1 MTQELRL
8 HSAHTDI
15 VISCADA
22 LIADWL
28 QQQYAAFLAPPQMG
42 PVFRVAV
49 EMHHDWRP
57 ESVAWFDPRYDG
69 SSGAFTAPGAV
80 GQINSATRTARVQL
94 SSHQPRINVET
105 FLRLIYALLA
115 FEQGGLLLH
124 AAAVVYA
131 ERVALFLGHSG
142 RGKTTLSRLSRA
154 AGHRVLNDDLVL
166 LLPAGDGW
174 NVVATPFWNISQVG
188 APTPGNAPL
197 HALFCLAH
205 TPDVFLTPVS
215 QAAALA
221 EVVACVPVIARESQ
235 HTPALLTWC
244 SRLVQCLPMQRLHFR
259 PDASFLDVI
268 VPYMQHAPQ

>member
-1 MTQELRL
+1 MTQDLCL

-22 LIADWL
+22 LLADWL
-28 QQQYAAFLAPPQMG
+28 RQQYAAFLAPPRSG
-42 PVFRVAV
+42 RVFRVTIDI
-49 EMHHDWRP
+49 HPDWQP
-57 ESVAWFDPRYDG
+57 ESVTWFDPRYDSRG
-69 SSGAFTAPGAV
+69 GEFTAPGAV
-80 GQINSATRTARVQL
+80 GHINSATRAARLQL
-94 SSHQPRINVET
+94 SSYQPQINAET
-105 FLRLIYALLA
+105 FLRLVYAMLA

-154 AGHRVLNDDLVL
+154 AGHRVLNDDLAL

-174 NVVATPFWNISQVG
+174 NVVATPFWNRSQVG

-205 TPDVFLTPVS
+205 TPDVFLTPVT

-221 EVVACVPVIARESQ
+221 EVVACVPVIARDSQ
-235 HTPALLTWC
+235 HTPALLAWC
-244 SRLVQCLPMQRLHFR
+244 SRLVQCVPMQRLHFR
-259 PDASFLDVI
+259 PDASFLDVV
-268 VPYMQHAPQ
+268 VPLMNG